1 MKKFLLKAGIAT
13 AILALLLVFYNCLY
27 VNTDYYKN
35 LNDMGKFRD
44 VPEHIDVVNFGASHS
59 EGAFDWSAYTTFQ
72 GVNMA
77 LGAQTIVG
85 DEALF
90 DYYSDRL
97 DDNSVV
103 ILELMFKSLY
113 EEEPEETPTPAS
125 VTRYYQL
132 LPRKYMIHW
141 NFADALQ
148 YRYLPVLGNRQNA
161 LGAILEEWNGTED
174 AEQLSSEPET
184 LSGTPTQILTGWS
197 KEDMEKEGARRASV
211 FMELSGEQEHGAQY
225 EALTGII
232 EKCQANNI
240 QVILVTVPTLPCFYE
255 SFNEAFLS
263 RFYADV
269 AEICEEYNLSYFD
282 YTGDERFLTD
292 YRWYRDTDHL
302 NRYGAKVFTEQF
314 LKDHADLLNLD
325 IRQE

>member
-1 MKKFLLKAGIAT
+1 
-13 AILALLLVFYNCLY
+13 
-27 VNTDYYKN
+27 
-35 LNDMGKFRD
+35 MGKFRD

-113 EEEPEETPTPAS
+113 EEEPDETPMPTS

-141 NFADALQ
+141 NFADALRYQ
-148 YRYLPVLGNRQNA
+148 YLPVLGNRQNA
-161 LGAILEEWNGTED
+161 PGAILEEWNGTED

-184 LSGTPTQILTGWS
+184 LSGTPTRILTGWS
-197 KEDMEKEGARRASV
+197 KEEMEKEGARRASV

-240 QVILVTVPTLPCFYE
+240 QVILVTVPTLPCFMKALARHFSAAFMRMWRRYVRSMICRILIIQE
-255 SFNEAFLS
+255 MNAFL
-263 RFYADV
+263 RTIV
-269 AEICEEYNLSYFD
+269 G
-282 YTGDERFLTD
+282 TG
-292 YRWYRDTDHL
+292 
-302 NRYGAKVFTEQF
+302 
-314 LKDHADLLNLD
+314 
-325 IRQE
+325 IRTI